1 MKFRTDRLCT
11 FTLISLLSLF
21 GFATYAGAQS
31 YTHHRQISL
40 HSQSKM
46 TRAHHTA
53 RPETSSLTT
62 LYSFCSQTNCTDGA
76 SSAAGL
82 IRDSS
87 GNLYGT
93 TANGGA
99 NTAINGGSGGGTVF
113 KVSGSTETVLYS
125 FGASENDGFD
135 PVAGLIQDSSGNLY
149 GTTFSGGANGNGD
162 GTVFKLEPPAEQGG
176 AWTEVILYNFCT
188 KKNCVD
194 GANPAST
201 LIQDSAGNFYG
212 TTTAGGSRN
221 DGVIFELT
229 PAGKETVLYS
239 FKGAGDGIS
248 PEAGVIRDASGNLYG
263 TTVAGGASS
272 GGTIF
277 KLAPPVAKGKPW
289 TETVLYSF
297 CADGGGMCT
306 DGGYPG
312 AGLIE
317 DSGGNFYG
325 TASLGGAYNYGAVFE
340 LNAAGTESILY
351 SFCSAQNADCTDGA
365 YPSAALIED
374 AGGNLYGTTTGGGG
388 GNPECNVSGL
398 LTCGT
403 AFELSP
409 PAQQGGA
416 WTETVLYSFCSASA
430 SCSDGESPAGNLI
443 QDTTGNLYSTTSLG
457 GANGVNSG
465 GTVFKISSS
474 TLPSTVTLTS
484 SPNPSKI
491 NQSVSLTAVVS
502 GSGPTPTGTV
512 TFEAGST
519 QLGTATLSSG
529 TATLTT
535 KFATG
540 GSYSI
545 VANYSGD
552 ENYSPSTSNPI
563 TQVVL
568 FATATAV
575 TSSLNPSTYG
585 QSVTFTATVTS
596 SGPTPTGTV
605 TFKSGSATLG
615 TGTLSGG
622 KVQFTTSTLG
632 VGTLKITAVYGGDAA
647 NAGSTSPTLK
657 QVVEQATSS
666 TTVVSSL
673 NPSQSGQKVTFTAT
687 VTSPTTTPTGKVTFM
702 DGSTALGTETL
713 ASGKAS
719 YSTSTLAV
727 GSHNITAVYAGNA
740 DVAGS
745 TSPILVQTVN

>member
-21 GFATYAGAQS
+21 GFAAYAGAQN
-31 YTHHRQISL
+31 THNRQSPSL
-40 HSQSKM
+40 QSRSKAA
-46 TRAHHTA
+46 RSHHTA
-53 RPETSSLTT
+53 RPETASLTT

-76 SSAAGL
+76 NSAAGL

-125 FGASENDGFD
+125 FGGSENDGFD
-135 PVAGLIQDSSGNLY
+135 PVAGLIADSSGNLY
-149 GTTFSGGANGNGD
+149 GTTFSGGTTGD

-176 AWTEVILYNFCT
+176 AWTEVILYNFCS

-194 GANPAST
+194 GANPASA
-201 LIQDSAGNFYG
+201 LIQDSSGDFYG

-289 TETVLYSF
+289 TETILYSF
-297 CADGGGMCT
+297 CADGGGSCT

-325 TASLGGAYNYGAVFE
+325 TASLGGTYTYGAVFE
-340 LNAAGTESILY
+340 LNASGTESVLY

-365 YPSAALIED
+365 YPAAALIED
-374 AGGNLYGTTTGGGG
+374 SGGNLYGTTTGGGG

-398 LTCGT
+398 LSCGT

-416 WTETVLYSFCSASA
+416 WTETVIYSFCSANTN
-430 SCSDGESPAGNLI
+430 CTDGESPAGDLI
-443 QDTTGNLYSTTSLG
+443 LDTTGNLYGTTSLG

-465 GTVFKISSS
+465 GTVFRISSS
-474 TLPSTVTLTS
+474 TLPSSVTLTS
-484 SPNPSKI
+484 SPNPSNI
-491 NQSVSLTAVVS
+491 NQSVTLTAVVS

-512 TFEAGST
+512 TFEEGST

-545 VANYSGD
+545 VASYSGD
-552 ENYSPSTSNPI
+552 QNYSPSTSSPI

-568 FATATAV
+568 FATTTAV
-575 TSSLNPSTYG
+575 TSNLNPSIYG
-585 QSVTFTATVTS
+585 QAVTFSATVSS

-622 KVQFTTSTLG
+622 KAQFTTSTLG

-657 QVVEQATSS
+657 QVVDQATST
-666 TTVVSSL
+666 TTVVSSV

-702 DGSTALGTETL
+702 DGSTALKTVSLTNGT
-713 ASGKAS
+713 AS
-719 YSTSTLAV
+719 YSTTTLAV
-727 GSHNITAVYAGNA
+727 GSHNITAVYAGNT

-745 TSPILVQTVN
+745 TSPVLVQTVN